1 MTQDGKPDLGRV
13 RELVGDERKFLWNPL
28 SNVILVARIKGH
40 VSEKKLQKA
49 INKTKK
55 MHQLLSSRVEY
66 DQDNKAWFHND
77 YVPEIPFRVVEWRSE
92 DQWQEELM
100 YENRIPFKI
109 FEGPLIRFVLLKS
122 PEVSDL
128 MVFGQHAICDGRGLV
143 YLIRDILMHTTEP
156 EREIIQLPVPP
167 ILSSEGLSPY
177 FTSSGSL
184 KESFSKFIK
193 KFMIERMNKNWKK
206 DMTTFDQEDFE
217 NIHRAYWQENEYRI
231 ECMELSEEQTNKLL
245 AKSRKHD
252 VTINSALS
260 TAFLAA
266 HHNISGPFKGK
277 KRNVALPIDLR
288 THMNVPDVLCLYI
301 TRVIFKFDYNP
312 KKGFWENVKKFHNT
326 ATQKIKST
334 NLFEPF
340 LTIEQMDPTL
350 IDAIASF
357 GILAETVPPDFTRYE
372 KLSTFGHKKK
382 NEAIK
387 LAHSFLKLSPGTVM
401 TNLGKPDIPNV
412 YGDMKIEKMYF
423 APSTDERFPLVIG
436 AITSGDKLVVTLNY
450 VNACR
455 TLEMKKIK
463 YMVLNLLKL

>member
-1 MTQDGKPDLGRV
+1 MALYKESDLGRV

-28 SNVILVARIKGH
+28 SNVILVARIRGH
-40 VSEKKLQKA
+40 VSEKKLEYAISKA
-49 INKTKK
+49 KK
-55 MHQLLSSRVEY
+55 MHPLLSSRVEY

-77 YVPEIPFRVVEWRSE
+77 HVPEIPFRVVEWKSE
-92 DQWQEELM
+92 DQWQEELI

-109 FEGPLIRFVLLKS
+109 FEGPLIRFVLIMS
-122 PEVSDL
+122 PEVSDF

-143 YLIRDILMHTTEP
+143 FLMRDILTHAAEP
-156 EREIIQLPVPP
+156 EREIKQLPIPP

-177 FTSSGSL
+177 VKSSRSL
-184 KESFSKFIK
+184 KASFIKFVK
-193 KFMIERMNKNWKK
+193 KFMINRMNKNWRK

-217 NIHRAYWQENEYRI
+217 NIHRAYWQENKYRI
-231 ECMELSEEQTNKLL
+231 ECMELTKEETSNLV
-245 AKSRKHD
+245 AKCRKHS
-252 VTINSALS
+252 VTVNSALS

-288 THMNVPDVLCLYI
+288 SRMKVSDVLCLYI
-301 TRVIFKFDYNP
+301 TRVMFRFDYNP
-312 KKGFWENVKKFHNT
+312 KKSFWENVEKFHET
-326 ATQKIKST
+326 AIKEIKST

-340 LTIEQMDPTL
+340 FTIEKMDPTL

-372 KLSTFGHKKK
+372 KLSTFAHKKN

-387 LAHSFLKLSPGTVM
+387 LAHRFLKLSPGTVM

-412 YGDMKIEKMYF
+412 YGDMVIEKIYF

-436 AITSGDKLVVTLNY
+436 AITVGDKLVVTLNF
-450 VNACR
+450 VEESR
-455 TLEMKKIK
+455 TQEMKEINE
-463 YMVLNLLKL
+463 MALNLLEM